1 MTDAALPNAAANLRQ
16 VVEARLKKRHAQEMR
31 FRLYGRMAII
41 VALSFLAL
49 LLGRIITQGYSTFI
63 DYRIVVPVHLDAS
76 RIDKADPTGAN
87 YDLLVAESVL
97 AKLGEADDEAGE
109 KSG

>member
-1 MTDAALPNAAANLRQ
+1 MTDAAIPTAASLRQ
-16 VVEARLKKRHAQEMR
+16 TVEARLKKRHAQEMR

-41 VALSFLAL
+41 VALCFLAL
-49 LLGRIITQGYSTFI
+49 LLGRIVTQGYSTFV
-63 DYRIVVPVHLDAS
+63 DYRIAVPVYLDPA

-87 YDLLVAESVL
+87 YDMLVAQSIL
-97 AKLGEADDEAGE
+97 TKLGEQDDDLGE